1 MEGWKQQVFSVVE
14 LKSRSD
20 SIVDR
25 VVVGI
30 LVDFAGNA
38 NGTLLNV
45 DRSILSIRIFQP
57 ILTFFQICINLI
69 ELVAI
74 REA

>member
-1 MEGWKQQVFSVVE
+1 MEGRKQKVLSVVE

-20 SIVDR
+20 SIMDR

-38 NGTLLNV
+38 NGTLFNV
-45 DRSILSIRIFQP
+45 DRFNLSIISKHFM
-57 ILTFFQICINLI
+57 TFFNLI

-74 REA
+74 REAPFS